1 MILKT
6 WETNEVSPTIVPAY
20 FLESFQATKQ
30 GEKNKEESGRL
41 GAENLW
47 RKTWLEFLDRMTERR
62 KLYRKKILEIFRE
75 TPLRIHQSTGLAH
88 VCVRK

>member
-6 WETNEVSPTIVPAY
+6 WVKNEVSPTIVPPY

-41 GAENLW
+41 RAENLW
-47 RKTWLEFLDRMTERR
+47 RKTWLEFLDRMTESR
-62 KLYRKKILEIFRE
+62 KLYRKKILEVCRE
-75 TPLRIHQSTGLAH
+75 TPLSIHQSTGLAH
-88 VCVRK
+88 VCLRK

>member
-47 RKTWLEFLDRMTERR
+47 RKTWLEFWTR
-62 KLYRKKILEIFRE
+62 
-75 TPLRIHQSTGLAH
+75 
-88 VCVRK
+88 

>member
-6 WETNEVSPTIVPAY
+6 WETNEVSPTIVPVY

-47 RKTWLEFLDRMTERR
+47 RKTWLEFWTR
-62 KLYRKKILEIFRE
+62 
-75 TPLRIHQSTGLAH
+75 
-88 VCVRK
+88 

>member
-62 KLYRKKILEIFRE
+62 KLYRKKILEICRE